1 MLSAKVLR
9 TIERYE
15 MLRPGERV
23 LVALSGG
30 ADSVALTEVLVQ
42 IAPGLGL
49 SLVLAHLNH
58 LLRIEAEAD
67 ESFCREIAERLR
79 LPIVCGRADVRAGA
93 AKSRRSLED
102 EGRRARYQFLEQQ
115 AAREGCDRIAVGHT
129 LDDQA
134 ETFLL
139 RLLRGSGTR
148 GLAGVHPVAGK
159 RIRPLIETRR
169 SEIAAYLDQQNIPFR
184 EDASNADLA
193 YTRNRIRH
201 SAMPGLLAEFNP
213 RLAETLARSAS
224 ILREDEEW
232 MDILVRE
239 AFAELGLE
247 SEGAIRLSVPGLLRC
262 HRALRRRLVRRAI
275 EGLRGGLENVGHVH
289 VEDVLTLLDAGKSG
303 REVHLPGLVA
313 ERSFEE
319 LVFRVRPARSRQI
332 RAERGYN
339 GFEYRLSIPARV
351 RIPEGG
357 GTLSVRMCPKGGEA
371 FDGDCRP
378 SPAGSAVI
386 VGVEEELPELTVRSP
401 RRGDRFRPLGAPGSK
416 PLMRYLME
424 RRVRRE
430 DRRSVPVVVAS
441 GRRYERN
448 EESILWVVGHGV
460 SESSR
465 LSRGGRRIELEWVT

>member
-1 MLSAKVLR
+1 MLSAKILR

-67 ESFCREIAERLR
+67 EAFCREIAERLS
-79 LPIVCGRADVRAGA
+79 LPIVCGRADVPARA
-93 AKSRRSLED
+93 AKSRRSIED
-102 EGRRARYQFLEQQ
+102 EGRRARYEFLEQE
-115 AAREGCDRIAVGHT
+115 AAREDCHRIAVGHT

-169 SEIAAYLDQQNIPFR
+169 SEIAAYLEERKTPFR

-201 SAMPGLLAEFNP
+201 SAMPGLLSEFNP

-232 MDILVRE
+232 MDIQARE
-239 AFAELGLE
+239 AFAELGLD
-247 SEGAIRLSVPGLLRC
+247 SEGEIRLSVPGLLRR
-262 HRALRRRLVRRAI
+262 HRALRRRLVRHAVER
-275 EGLRGGLENVGHVH
+275 LRGGLENVAHVH

-319 LVFRVRPARSRQI
+319 LVFRARPARSRQI
-332 RAERGYN
+332 RAEGGYN

-357 GTLSVRMCPKGGEA
+357 GTLSVRMCPEGGEA

-378 SPAGSAVI
+378 SAAGSAVI

-430 DRRSVPVVVAS
+430 DRRSIPVVVAS
-441 GRRYERN
+441 GRREERH
-448 EESILWVVGHGV
+448 EENILWVVGHGV